1 MYVEKLS
8 WSLNGKNFPEAVK
21 MLKITIFQRKHARCA
36 RICLSHDTIPSLRLS
51 QPPPPLHLPSPS
63 YTTYLIRWTLMDFVN
78 SGSVRQMWAQ
88 VLRQEQGSPVYREY
102 PVHSRIGL
110 SGDRQGCS
118 NPALGLTK
126 YVLWLVVF
134 FPSNLALARLEHEA
148 WSKRNCKSH
157 VGINIYSDWWC

>member
-1 MYVEKLS
+1 MKLKRKELS
-8 WSLNGKNFPEAVK
+8 GSSQDAQDHHIPKKACTLCTRMP
-21 MLKITIFQRKHARCA
+21 ITWHYTFAPFV
-36 RICLSHDTIPSLRLS
+36 STPSS
-51 QPPPPLHLPSPS
+51 TSPSPS

-102 PVHSRIGL
+102 PVHSQIGL